1 MLLGR
6 SQEERGR
13 LMPMSVAAIIV
24 AAGASSRFGQPK
36 QLVLIDGE
44 PLLQRAV
51 RCAVEAGAA
60 PVFVV
65 LGAHREVIQSAID
78 FGVAT
83 VLVNDDWEEG
93 MASSIRRWGQGRG
106 DRSRRQCGRAADDV
120 RSAAGYGRA
129 SAGDDRAIRRAWRG
143 RCRSRRSMRGHEEP
157 RRYFRERCSRIF
169 WRFAATGVRAGCL
182 TKASLP
188 VVEIQLEGGEVD
200 IDRPEDLAELG

>member
-1 MLLGR
+1 
-6 SQEERGR
+6 
-13 LMPMSVAAIIV
+13 MPMSVAAIIV
-24 AAGASSRFGQPK
+24 AAGASNRLGQPK
-36 QLVLIDGE
+36 QLVLIDEE

-51 RCAVEAGAA
+51 RCALEAGAM

-93 MASSIRRWGQGRG
+93 MASSIRAGVGAVDTGVGGSAGVLLMTCDQPRVTAEHLREMIEQFDALPGTVPIASIYAGVRGAPAIFPRAMFADLLALRG
-106 DRSRRQCGRAADDV
+106 DRGA
-120 RSAAGYGRA
+120 
-129 SAGDDRAIRRAWRG
+129 RG
-143 RCRSRRSMRGHEEP
+143 L
-157 RRYFRERCSRIF
+157 F
-169 WRFAATGVRAGCL
+169 